1 MNTSGKPTNNSGTG
15 AAAGPGNN
23 TTKGTNNKTVK
34 TGANNKS
41 NKNNSS
47 EDAKAAGHYAR
58 NTPILILT
66 GVFLFFILFQYLK
79 ALKYKEDRLK
89 QKIDAEIRKKLYY
102 ADEYY

>member
-23 TTKGTNNKTVK
+23 TTKATNNKTVK

>member
-1 MNTSGKPTNNSGTG
+1 MNTSGKPSNTAATGSNTANTSKPTNSRNVR
-15 AAAGPGNN
+15 PG
-23 TTKGTNNKTVK
+23 G
-34 TGANNKS
+34 NNKS
-41 NKNNSS
+41 NKKNNSS